1 MVRGKIALAATAMLF
16 TTAGFATPSSDDCFN
31 LYQLS
36 DHKRAVEPGIVA
48 PATDNV
54 PEHCVVRGVVNRAIQ
69 FEVRMPTSGWAGRF
83 LMEGTGGASGYIAD
97 TTTELHRGFA
107 VASTDTGHEGS
118 DPDYAFQPEAALDYA
133 FRGVHL
139 ATSTAKEVISTYYR
153 DGIDYA
159 YYRGCSNGGRQGLI
173 EATRFPEDFDGIIA
187 GAPAFQVMGEFLL
200 WSLSAHRAQEANPL
214 NEEHLKLLD
223 QASRSACDL
232 LDGVEDGVINDPRL
246 CTLEHY
252 DPSRLLCS
260 ADQPDNCLTEGQLE
274 TVRTHL
280 RGVIDEDGT
289 VIAPGLMPGA
299 EDSGDWRAWGLPGT
313 IVPTTGEVM
322 SNTLN
327 EFVGQM
333 LRSWVYDDPDYDH
346 ADFDILKDRADL
358 ARASA
363 VLDVNTADLTDFSD
377 GGGKILMYQ
386 GWNDYPLRPQ
396 RAINYLHDVEAA
408 NGGTRKAQEFFRL
421 FMVPGMAH
429 CARGPGAWVTDYIDP
444 LINWVEQG
452 KAPERIIGSRPD
464 GAFERP
470 QCVYPKLAQ
479 YQDGSPTEASSF
491 SCR

>member
-1 MVRGKIALAATAMLF
+1 
-16 TTAGFATPSSDDCFN
+16 
-31 LYQLS
+31 
-36 DHKRAVEPGIVA
+36 
-48 PATDNV
+48 
-54 PEHCVVRGVVNRAIQ
+54 
-69 FEVRMPTSGWAGRF
+69 
-83 LMEGTGGASGYIAD
+83 
-97 TTTELHRGFA
+97 
-107 VASTDTGHEGS
+107 
-118 DPDYAFQPEAALDYA
+118 
-133 FRGVHL
+133 
-139 ATSTAKEVISTYYR
+139 
-153 DGIDYA
+153 
-159 YYRGCSNGGRQGLI
+159 
-173 EATRFPEDFDGIIA
+173 
-187 GAPAFQVMGEFLL
+187 
-200 WSLSAHRAQEANPL
+200 
-214 NEEHLKLLD
+214 
-223 QASRSACDL
+223 
-232 LDGVEDGVINDPRL
+232 
-246 CTLEHY
+246 
-252 DPSRLLCS
+252 
-260 ADQPDNCLTEGQLE
+260 
-274 TVRTHL
+274 
-280 RGVIDEDGT
+280 
-289 VIAPGLMPGA
+289 
-299 EDSGDWRAWGLPGT
+299 
-313 IVPTTGEVM
+313 M